1 MISSLHQFREFRFTL
16 KHFKIAGKTP
26 RPLTIY
32 CYTYQMKYC
41 IYNIFVGDLIHLQ
54 QANQQTKLQLI
65 IACWFQNV
73 ICWPCGR
80 AIFLLCGRSERHICT
95 FYNADTSLL
104 FSLSCQLGIW
114 VEIHTQT
121 PKISL
126 CWCVKPSAYGRD
138 AGTTSSSGQ
147 TQDKKHWSDKFG
159 KRSITLAFNKK
170 NTIGNHFFF

>member
-1 MISSLHQFREFRFTL
+1 MISECHLLTLWTCHFSPLRSQWATYLHLLQCRHL
-16 KHFKIAGKTP
+16 AIIL
-26 RPLTIY
+26 PLVSTW
-32 CYTYQMKYC
+32 
-41 IYNIFVGDLIHLQ
+41 N
-54 QANQQTKLQLI
+54 
-65 IACWFQNV
+65 
-73 ICWPCGR
+73 
-80 AIFLLCGRSERHICT
+80 
-95 FYNADTSLL
+95 
-104 FSLSCQLGIW
+104 W

-170 NTIGNHFFF
+170 NTIGNHFFFFWSSSHKYLSARSIQHYWEKSCFIVISTLMNEKYSMIFYIVFAKFYLSDRLLYRTVYKQ